1 MRHRRRAACTALWV
15 LACCSA
21 YADEA
26 PGEAPAPPANATA
39 DGDWRWEGAVGPVLS
54 YTPDYS
60 GAATRKVSW
69 TPGYYIRYGRIS
81 LSNTSGFV
89 TRRRADDIFRGL
101 SLDLKRD
108 DRLRYNVAL
117 RIDNGRKSSDTRGL
131 QGLEDVRRTI
141 RARFS
146 ATWQADPS
154 WKVAAGLNTDILGR
168 GGGNVV
174 DLGATRDQRWS
185 PSTTWSIGASV
196 TAADRRYMRSWFGI
210 SEAASATTGHPVYDP
225 GDAGSGP
232 A

>member
-117 RIDNGRKSSDTRGL
+117 PQKEQMDYRQIVALKHFTGAIGIGEVLDGDHVPLAAPALQQPRELRHRRRRHGHRSGRRLNHGRL
-131 QGLEDVRRTI
+131 
-141 RARFS
+141 RF
-146 ATWQADPS
+146 
-154 WKVAAGLNTDILGR
+154 G
-168 GGGNVV
+168 
-174 DLGATRDQRWS
+174 RWS
-185 PSTTWSIGASV
+185 HG
-196 TAADRRYMRSWFGI
+196 R
-210 SEAASATTGHPVYDP
+210 
-225 GDAGSGP
+225 
-232 A
+232 